1 MKKIFFW
8 MGISMALGVSLMLSS
23 CGKDEPPALELQQA
37 PTGQV
42 ESGQIFQ
49 VTLRGVK
56 GTSPLSTLEIR
67 QDGQTVEDSR
77 LSGDVTSGQYVLS
90 GSEKE
95 GFTFQIGIRAPFQT
109 GAYLFEFVL
118 TDENNQS
125 DKAELQVTVGQTP
138 LSITINSTNPIR
150 GTQTGLYEVS
160 ISVRGGGQLAALTV
174 YDGDGNLVPKE
185 NLYVLEGNTPT
196 MFLSNPLPLTG
207 DDQYGF
213 DKIIGIEVTEYG
225 ISEYTFE
232 VVSTNAS
239 TARASI
245 TIIVG
250 TPLRDTSGVLMWNYK
265 GPKKGS
271 VDLHRFM
278 TVSSSD
284 TTRDI
289 MDAGWGNNPAG
300 QWGKQIKPVNGAELV
315 MADAGIDYDAIKAVE
330 QIESLF
336 AQGQTVQMTP
346 PLNPGDVFFVRS
358 RGDYFVVRVAEVN
371 ETPNDNLDHYVL
383 DIKGK

>member
-1 MKKIFFW
+1 MKKIFF
-8 MGISMALGVSLMLSS
+8 GLGVSMAMGVSLMLSS
-23 CGKDEPPALELQQA
+23 CGKDEPPVLELQQA

-42 ESGQIFQ
+42 ESGQVFQ
-49 VTLRGVK
+49 VTLKGVK

-67 QDGQTVEDSR
+67 QDGQIVDDSR
-77 LSGDVTSGQYVLS
+77 LTGDVSSGQYVLS

-95 GFTFQIGIRAPFQT
+95 GFTFQIGIRAPFQSD
-109 GAYLFEFVL
+109 AYLFEFVL

-125 DKAELQVTVGQTP
+125 DKAELQVNVGQTP
-138 LSITINSTNPIR
+138 LTITIQSNNPIR
-150 GTQTGLYEVS
+150 GTQPGIYEVE
-160 ISVRGGGQLAALTV
+160 ISVRGGGQIGALTV
-174 YDGDGNLVPKE
+174 YDGDGNLVSKE
-185 NLYVLEGNTPT
+185 NLYVIENNTPK
-196 MFLSNPLPLTG
+196 MFLANPLPLDV

-213 DKIIGIEVTEYG
+213 DKVIGIEVLEYG
-225 ISEYTFE
+225 VSEYTFE
-232 VVSTNAS
+232 VVSTNAT
-239 TARASI
+239 TARATI

-265 GPKKGS
+265 GPRKGS

-289 MDAGWGNNPAG
+289 MDAGWGNNPPG

-315 MADAGIDYDAIKAVE
+315 MADAGIDFDAIRAVE

-336 AQGQTVQMTP
+336 SDGQTVSMTP
-346 PLNPGDVFFVRS
+346 PLNPGDVFFVRA

-371 ETPNDNLDHYVL
+371 ETANDNLDHYLL